1 MSTDN
6 YHEFCRLLAQLKT
19 NYHLSELVSMPQYSE
34 AMSGIVNFSIV
45 SLENW
50 HMAPN
55 SVHYVLGFW
64 ERLIKGIPYSNC
76 EKRDHNLNLYSP
88 QIMQAY
94 IKVKTG
100 TKRGGGTRGRPRAR
114 VLFLGRGS
122 TCRVHACSHAS
133 ESFFM
138 WLSDRITIHY
148 SPSSP
153 SMPITVEAGLGHA
166 GA

>member
-1 MSTDN
+1 MS
-6 YHEFCRLLAQLKT
+6 
-19 NYHLSELVSMPQYSE
+19 QYSE

-94 IKVKTG
+94 IKVKRMGAMLWPRLCLGPHNSRIPPATAVKARLCD
-100 TKRGGGTRGRPRAR
+100 TCPGRPRQR
-114 VLFLGRGS
+114 
-122 TCRVHACSHAS
+122 
-133 ESFFM
+133 
-138 WLSDRITIHY
+138 
-148 SPSSP
+148 
-153 SMPITVEAGLGHA
+153 PI
-166 GA
+166 

>member
-1 MSTDN
+1 VRRIQRETDVISRLAPIFSRPTDN

-19 NYHLSELVSMPQYSE
+19 NYQLAELVGMSQYSE
-34 AMSGIVNFSIV
+34 AMGGIVNFSIV

-94 IKVKTG
+94 IKV
-100 TKRGGGTRGRPRAR
+100 RGAGAMVPAPVWAF
-114 VLFLGRGS
+114 VLSSTQLTHSCCNCSHGS
-122 TCRVHACSHAS
+122 T
-133 ESFFM
+133 
-138 WLSDRITIHY
+138 L
-148 SPSSP
+148 
-153 SMPITVEAGLGHA
+153 
-166 GA
+166 